1 MRRLIATPETLG
13 QVRQLQIV
21 LSAVAL
27 TLVIGW
33 MDILMG
39 PVASLWVLYLVP
51 IALVSWL
58 VGSRAA
64 LLVAV
69 LSASV
74 GLFSQLSNGMPAG
87 TAMLVTAW
95 NGVSVMVV
103 FALTAVGIA
112 HLHRLLQEQTRLAR
126 QDFLTHVPNRLSFSE
141 QIPGELKSAAG
152 RRAPV
157 TLGLV
162 DVHGITYVN
171 ERFGT
176 RAGDQLLLNTAAAL
190 RANLTD
196 GDLIGRVGGTTFAIV
211 LPGRGEEDARRV
223 LEAVREQL
231 LRKINLFDRPI
242 SIAIAAVSTDQPAG
256 EGDNLLDRTGW
267 LLQTIKQDR
276 TLHPFR
282 VVGAHE
288 VRA

>member
-1 MRRLIATPETLG
+1 MRRLTATPETLG

-33 MDILMG
+33 MDILIG

-69 LSASV
+69 LSAAV
-74 GLFSQLSNGMPAG
+74 GLFSQLDGIPAG

-95 NGVSVMVV
+95 NALSVMAV
-103 FALTAVGIA
+103 FGLTAVGIA
-112 HLHRLLQEQTRLAR
+112 HLHRLLLEQTRLAR
-126 QDFLTHVPNRLSFSE
+126 QDFLTHVPNRMSFSE
-141 QIPGELKSAAG
+141 QLPGELRSAAG
-152 RRAPV
+152 RHAPV

-162 DVHGITYVN
+162 DVHGIAYVN
-171 ERFGT
+171 ERFGM
-176 RAGDQLLLNTAAAL
+176 RAGDHLLLNTAAAL

-231 LRKINLFDRPI
+231 LRKINLYDRPI